1 MKKIFLS
8 IFISSS
14 LLYSTPIESN
24 SLLNYIKEKNGIK
37 LTKEEEYTNF
47 IKKELLNV
55 FDYYIKNKNLT
66 KIDESYFSSINK
78 INSISSFSD
87 VFKIE
92 HFEFSIQNSSGKK
105 ELYSFSELIFQISLK
120 NKDLKFLEFYLENT
134 NHANF
139 NYDFKSLEIKE
150 AKTKYK
156 LILSYLEKRKDL
168 MNKFISFNN
177 SNNNY
182 FSSLENLVN
191 FGNYYFIYSLKMNYP
206 EFKFNYKDYLFLI
219 KNEDYLK
226 QTAIDFYTL
235 YKKELDLDISKNR
248 IITDN
253 ISILSK
259 EPFLILDKF
268 NLSNFY
274 LINYDIEI
282 PLVNILLL
290 STNDNYFS
298 FNDFYLDKSFSE
310 NDIKTLYHSFYKID
324 SNNIK
329 IYNIN
334 ESIIAFNK
342 GNFYRT
348 FSKEEFINRFKKY
361 F

>member
-1 MKKIFLS
+1 
-8 IFISSS
+8 
-14 LLYSTPIESN
+14 
-24 SLLNYIKEKNGIK
+24 
-37 LTKEEEYTNF
+37 
-47 IKKELLNV
+47 
-55 FDYYIKNKNLT
+55 
-66 KIDESYFSSINK
+66 
-78 INSISSFSD
+78 
-87 VFKIE
+87 
-92 HFEFSIQNSSGKK
+92 
-105 ELYSFSELIFQISLK
+105 
-120 NKDLKFLEFYLENT
+120 
-134 NHANF
+134 
-139 NYDFKSLEIKE
+139 
-150 AKTKYK
+150 
-156 LILSYLEKRKDL
+156 